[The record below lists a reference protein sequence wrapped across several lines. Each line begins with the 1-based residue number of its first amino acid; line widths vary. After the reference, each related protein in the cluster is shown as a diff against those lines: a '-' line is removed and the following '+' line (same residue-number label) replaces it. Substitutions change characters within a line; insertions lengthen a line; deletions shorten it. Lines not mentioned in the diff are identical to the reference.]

1 MTHVRLTREVQGAA
15 MPRLSFPPGGPL
27 AALLSGFL
35 FLLVSPVWLGSDN
48 PTIIAVPAFVAF
60 AIIGLVL
67 IGKGLQPAVAR
78 MRVGAPDVAI
88 SNTMLGVGEEFS
100 VTYRQAWKRATDVN
114 RILFRLVLRESVR
127 YSRGTETVTET
138 HDNVV
143 QRFEIPGRHFE
154 AGEAINDHVVLRIP
168 ETGMHTFLP
177 SGDNRIQWFVQL
189 SVEMAKWPDYVRE
202 YEVTVL
208 PQMAR

>member
-1 MTHVRLTREVQGAA
+1 
-15 MPRLSFPPGGPL
+15 MPRLSFPPSGPL
-27 AALLSGFL
+27 ASLLGGFL

-48 PTIIAVPAFVAF
+48 HPIIAVPSFVAF

-78 MRVGAPDVAI
+78 MRVGAPDMAI
-88 SNTMLGVGEEFS
+88 SNTMLRVGEEFS

-154 AGEAINDHVVLRIP
+154 AGETVNDHVVLRIP

-208 PQMAR
+208 PEMAR

>member
-1 MTHVRLTREVQGAA
+1 
-15 MPRLSFPPGGPL
+15 MPRLSFPQNRPVQSLLGGL
-27 AALLSGFL
+27 L
-35 FLLVSPVWLGSDN
+35 FLVVSPVWLGSDN
-48 PTIIAVPAFVAF
+48 PPIIAVPAFVAF
-60 AIIGLVL
+60 AITGLVL

-78 MRVGAPDVAI
+78 MRVGEPDMAI
-88 SNTMLGVGEEFS
+88 SNTMLRVGEEFS
-100 VTYRQAWKRATDVN
+100 VTYRQAWKRAADVN
-114 RILFRLVLRESVR
+114 RILFKLVLRETVR

-143 QRFEIPGRHFE
+143 QHFEIPGRHFE
-154 AGEAINDHVVLRIP
+154 AGETINDHIILRIP

-177 SGDNRIQWFVQL
+177 SGDNRIQWFVQV

-208 PQMAR
+208 PELAR

>member
-1 MTHVRLTREVQGAA
+1 VQ
-15 MPRLSFPPGGPL
+15 S
-27 AALLSGFL
+27 LLVGFL
-35 FLLVSPVWLGSDN
+35 FLVVSPVWLGSDN
-48 PTIIAVPAFVAF
+48 PPIIAVPAFVAF
-60 AIIGLVL
+60 AITGLVL

-78 MRVGAPDVAI
+78 MRVGAPDMAI
-88 SNTMLGVGEEFS
+88 SNTMLRVGEEFS

-114 RILFRLVLRESVR
+114 RILFRLVLRETVR

-138 HDNVV
+138 HDNVL
-143 QRFEIPGRHFE
+143 QHFEIPGRHVE
-154 AGEAINDHVVLRIP
+154 AGETINDHVVLRIP

-208 PQMAR
+208 PELAR